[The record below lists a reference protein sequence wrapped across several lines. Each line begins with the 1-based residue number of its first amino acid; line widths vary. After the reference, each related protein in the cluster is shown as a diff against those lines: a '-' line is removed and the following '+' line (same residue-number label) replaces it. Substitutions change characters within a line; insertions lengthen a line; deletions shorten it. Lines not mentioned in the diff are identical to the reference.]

1 MLPPSASSGS
11 ASDWPRFTGLSQLAW
26 LPGAL
31 GAERGWFYSFVFTWN
46 SPRNQMEHLSLYEPA
61 RLVALVHS
69 PHDLPDGFLIIC
81 SPDLVGLTFPHL
93 APYSKALLYSMRPP
107 CLCIRSL
114 LGECSF
120 HLLLSEKPT
129 VSSGNTTSLSFR
141 EGCFVSALHT
151 RGCPPYSTMCLNHR
165 YRDRPYFRN
174 RVGIAYAAQQRHPRC
189 CCLPPPLFTKLTW
202 HGLFGFILHTKHTV
216 GVKMYLLNE

>member
-11 ASDWPRFTGLSQLAW
+11 ASDWPGFTGLSELAW

-31 GAERGWFYSFVFTWN
+31 GAESCWFYSFVFTWN
-46 SPRNQMEHLSLYEPA
+46 SPRNQTEHLSLYEPA

-69 PHDLPDGFLIIC
+69 PHHLPDGFLIIC
-81 SPDLVGLTFPHL
+81 SPDHVGLTFLHL
-93 APYSKALLYSMRPP
+93 APYSKVLLYSMRPP

-120 HLLLSEKPT
+120 HLLLLEKPT

-151 RGCPPYSTMCLNHR
+151 RGCLARPPYSTMCLNHR
-165 YRDRPYFRN
+165 YRDRP
-174 RVGIAYAAQQRHPRC
+174 
-189 CCLPPPLFTKLTW
+189 
-202 HGLFGFILHTKHTV
+202 
-216 GVKMYLLNE
+216 